1 MWIIANIA
9 KYLRSLIEKKDEVE
23 EPSGG
28 FLSYRIRQKAVS
40 LIGNDVRLLDVGAGE
55 GLLLKMFESDTDTT
69 QLFCGIDLEREWLK
83 QAAERCPNKKRSLFI
98 RGDARYLPFKNGV
111 FDVVTI
117 LNVFMNIP
125 EREVVT
131 SFIQESLRVCKEQGT
146 LIFDFRNIMNPWIF
160 TLYKT
165 VKLHDP
171 DIKLPLR
178 AFTRGEIKDVLRS
191 VGIHRGVFYY
201 PIPTWW
207 KINPPVY
214 VVTIQKGGERRQR

>member
-1 MWIIANIA
+1 MRIIANIA
-9 KYLRSLIEKKDEVE
+9 SYLRDIIEKKDEVK

-28 FLSYRIRQKAVS
+28 FLSYRIRQKAIS
-40 LIGNDVRLLDVGAGE
+40 LIGGEERLLDVGAGE
-55 GLLLKMFESDTDTT
+55 GLLLKIFESDTTK
-69 QLFCGIDLEREWLK
+69 LFYGIDVEKEWLK

-111 FDVVTI
+111 FDAVTI

-125 EREVVT
+125 ERELVA
-131 SFIQESLRVCKEQGT
+131 SLIQESFRVCKEHGT
-146 LIFDFRNIMNPWIF
+146 LIFDFRNMINPWIC

-178 AFTRGEIKDVLRS
+178 AFTRGEIKGVLRS
-191 VGIHRGVFYY
+191 VGIYRGVFYY

-214 VVTIQKGGERRQR
+214 VVEIKKKRGERRKR